1 MKSEKDVKAAV
12 KKSLGNPVNFLWYY
26 MPAANGFGTP
36 GIPDFMGICYG
47 HSFAIETKFGAGKR
61 TAWQE
66 KQAAAIEAAGG
77 KYWLV
82 NEKNVGDFTVS
93 FAQFVRECAARN
105 GVM

>member
-12 KKSLGNPVNFLWYY
+12 KKAMGNPVDFLWYY

-47 HSFAIETKFGAGKR
+47 RAFAIETKFGAGKR

-66 KQAAAIEAAGG
+66 KQADAINWAGG
-77 KYWLV
+77 QYWLV
-82 NEKNVGDFTVS
+82 NEKNIGDFAVS
-93 FAQFVRECAARN
+93 FSQFTRECAARA